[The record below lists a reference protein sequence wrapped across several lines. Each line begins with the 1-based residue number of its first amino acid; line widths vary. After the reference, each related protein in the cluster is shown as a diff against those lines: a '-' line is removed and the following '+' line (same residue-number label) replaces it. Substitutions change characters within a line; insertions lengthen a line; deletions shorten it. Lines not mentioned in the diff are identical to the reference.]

1 MKNSAKISKE
11 LIAPCGMNCAVC
23 SAYMAFK
30 YNLKNKEVK
39 MPYCTG
45 CRPRDKQC
53 AFLKKRCDLLLNKK
67 VKYCY
72 ECEDFPCTKL
82 QHIDK
87 RYRTFHRMSMIENLQ
102 YIKKKGIKEFLV
114 REEEKWKCPKCGG
127 IICCHNGICFKCGL
141 EKLKKKKKLYR
152 WEDD

>member
-1 MKNSAKISKE
+1 
-11 LIAPCGMNCAVC
+11 
-23 SAYMAFK
+23 
-30 YNLKNKEVK
+30 

-45 CRPRDKQC
+45 CRLRDKQC

-72 ECEDFPCTKL
+72 ECKDFPCTKL
-82 QHIDK
+82 QHIDE
-87 RYRTFHRMSMIENLQ
+87 RYRTLYRMSMIENLQ
-102 YIKKKGIKEFLV
+102 YIKKKGIKEFLTS
-114 REEEKWKCPKCGG
+114 EEEKWKCPKCGG

-152 WEDD
+152 WKDD